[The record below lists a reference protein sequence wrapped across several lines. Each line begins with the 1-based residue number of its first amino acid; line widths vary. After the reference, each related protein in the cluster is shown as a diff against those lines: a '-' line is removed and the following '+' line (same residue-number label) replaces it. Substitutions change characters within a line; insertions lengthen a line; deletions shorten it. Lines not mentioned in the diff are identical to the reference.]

1 LAGTLIQGLLILNI
15 GTYEPKNWHGSLITL
30 ALICICIIFNTILA
44 RKLPLV
50 EGIFVFLHIL
60 GVVMIIPLWIMS
72 PRREGGSPIVDF
84 YNPSGWTSNGIA
96 TLVGLTGPITAL
108 IGFDCSV
115 HMAEEAKDSSR
126 TVPVT
131 LLVGYTV
138 NVALGFLVLMAC
150 IYTIGPLEAALNNP
164 SSTGFIFIDILYSST
179 QSYSGVNFMAA
190 ILIINLTASSIAGLA
205 AASRQLWAFARN
217 KGVPFAIWFAPAQ
230 LPFDIPIHAIVF
242 SLILPVAIVL
252 INIGS
257 SEALGILLSI
267 YNSALVGSYI
277 ITISCVLL
285 HRLQGRKL
293 PKARYSLGKW
303 GIFVNSVALIFII
316 PMFVFSFFP
325 PVPKPT
331 GANMNWAIVLVGG
344 IVVLASAYYIVWG
357 RKTFTPPHETV
368 EDYIERYQ
376 ATTASER
383 GSNGGVVEEPVEK
396 ETVTGESAEA
406 ES

>member
-1 LAGTLIQGLLILNI
+1 
-15 GTYEPKNWHGSLITL
+15 
-30 ALICICIIFNTILA
+30 
-44 RKLPLV
+44 
-50 EGIFVFLHIL
+50 
-60 GVVMIIPLWIMS
+60 MIIPLWVLS
-72 PRREGGSPIVDF
+72 PPKEGGSPIVDF
-84 YNPSGWTSNGIA
+84 YNPSGWRSNGLA

-164 SSTGFIFIDILYSST
+164 NSTGFIFIDILFNST
-179 QSYSGVNFMAA
+179 QNYRGVNFMAA
-190 ILIINLTASSIAGLA
+190 VLIFNLTASSIAGLA

-217 KGVPFAIWFAPAQ
+217 KGVPFATWFAPAQ
-230 LPFDIPIHAIVF
+230 LPFDIPIHAIIF
-242 SLILPVAIVL
+242 CLILPIAIVL

-277 ITISCVLL
+277 ITICCVLL
-285 HRLQGRKL
+285 HRLQSREL

-303 GIFVNSVALIFII
+303 GIFVNSVALIFLI

-331 GANMNWAIVLVGG
+331 GVNMNWAIVLVGG
-344 IVVLASAYYIVWG
+344 IVALASAYYVVWG

-368 EDYIERYQ
+368 EDYIERYH
-376 ATTASER
+376 ATTVSEK
-383 GSNGGVVEEPVEK
+383 GLDGGVVEEAVEK
-396 ETVTGESAEA
+396 VTVTGESAEA
-406 ES
+406 